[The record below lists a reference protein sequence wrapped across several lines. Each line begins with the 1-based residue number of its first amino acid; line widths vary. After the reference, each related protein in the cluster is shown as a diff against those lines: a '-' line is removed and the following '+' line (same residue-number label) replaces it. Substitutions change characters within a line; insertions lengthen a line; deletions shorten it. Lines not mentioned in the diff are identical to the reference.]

1 MSDDHEDAGD
11 GGGLITITTDG
22 MEALNTNGTKEIV
35 PPDSPKKGDLYVLS
49 TTVAPDGGM
58 EIRRTLVD
66 AGERTDLCTDSDDTI
81 VAPGQESSLHLEAPP
96 SPPEENRILNNQE
109 VEETQRAEI
118 QLSLPEVPPTTEK
131 DEVKTEPKEVIEE
144 HEIEIQKDQ
153 VDDKKEDRKSEAQ
166 EVSEEPR
173 SVSLRDEQM
182 HDNEELKAEIQKV
195 IDECAAAIEEQQTE
209 VNTGSEDEAAEG
221 IKEHKMEVQ
230 EALHKED
237 EERAVHEAKGVIE
250 EQKLEV
256 QELQQTTADEKA
268 KAESN
273 EVAEEH
279 KLEIKEVDQK
289 QKEEPVKVEPN
300 KEKKPSTTKVKRTMT
315 LPAAS
320 RFTLPWQKK
329 HVEDDSGATQE
340 SKAHK
345 KSAKTEAT
353 TAKPPTTGASK
364 PISGVMRNLKK
375 GFKFKL
381 GGSSRSGEDS
391 APGRIP
397 QISGS
402 RPSPRIVS
410 SLNITPTHQEVVA
423 TEPLDSLHRV
433 SSAFLRLSVGGER
446 VSTDSLSSS
455 SSPILLVSTMLGSLR
470 FLKENVTTEAQAS
483 IDGYCLCEHY
493 QEFNEYDHQGKM
505 KANGVGGDGGLLTYE
520 SREIQAPLE
529 SPTTCR
535 RKELDSI
542 LSAMPPSPTPSTES
556 LHKVGEAGGSP
567 HIYDNLPAEQQNGKS
582 PNTPAE
588 EEICP
593 SVATKP
599 VLTTIA
605 QAINEKKARDMMESI
620 KSERANGAVVANDL
634 KPPRPPPAKNE
645 QSNSTKASPR
655 NLPPPP
661 RPSAPPRVLEKSYT
675 MAASSPPPL
684 SDVEVISPVSA
695 PSPVHSAP
703 VQMRSDYTNA
713 TTSLDR
719 KKLYRSKEE
728 TRAAKMTTLSRP
740 MTIHETS
747 FTVKRKLNES
757 QHRSLD
763 EGSQPPKSGQKVIFE
778 QKDSFTLPKFL
789 LGSKRKS
796 VPAPVLRPHLA
807 NSPTTEGNRA
817 SVLKPITASEDNS
830 TPLSPTITSM
840 QCSMPPVRPI
850 ATASVC
856 VQTAPLRPKA
866 PVSSIPYGK
875 ERPTL
880 LALASKLGEPSEH
893 TQDTAFKEAY
903 FQNLIKPSI
912 KSPQMASS
920 PGNELSLP
928 LLGYQIAEEAKTPDE
943 GKSSIFA
950 FSHSHKLWSMRLEGE
965 ESASEKLVNKCLLEY
980 TAACARLKSVDL
992 QGEFAGFH
1000 WQCGDLS
1007 EAGWFK
1013 RGTLAGY
1020 SSLEVYHD
1028 PSKQLDYVK
1037 LPPIQYSVGSI
1048 IYPEATIDAL
1058 LSTWI
1063 NESHLGTPS
1072 TLLLFESP
1080 TDTETAFH
1088 PALAIIRLSDVL
1100 QELTVSENPSCDI
1113 HPSIALAVLLSID
1126 QCSSKLSHNLKGG
1139 EKAFLNLDPAE
1150 ITLLCSPANCLVIFR
1165 IADSEGDWNVK
1176 KVLLELHSDHADSL
1190 EATINAC
1197 MENLSKL
1204 VTTKVHLSA
1213 LLQAIAPPDW
1223 IMQAGA
1229 RSALEKANSAVPSGN
1244 ED

>member
-1 MSDDHEDAGD
+1 MSRSHFRLNKRGRMSDDHEDAGD

-423 TEPLDSLHRV
+423 TEP
-433 SSAFLRLSVGGER
+433 
-446 VSTDSLSSS
+446 
-455 SSPILLVSTMLGSLR
+455 
-470 FLKENVTTEAQAS
+470 
-483 IDGYCLCEHY
+483 
-493 QEFNEYDHQGKM
+493 
-505 KANGVGGDGGLLTYE
+505 
-520 SREIQAPLE
+520 E

-880 LALASKLGEPSEH
+880 LALASKLGELSEH

-1100 QELTVSENPSCDI
+1100 QELTASENPSCDI

-1190 EATINAC
+1190 EAAINAC
-1197 MENLSKL
+1197 MENLSQL